1 MSSIINNNPDY
12 YKYYETVDEL
22 KKYEPELYDSLN
34 KSLKIE
40 DHACFYVYDSPKIYA
55 EYSIKEGYY
64 AVDFSTSP
72 IDLTQFIDYDKL
84 INYLLKTLAEEAP
97 YHDEKTDKI
106 VEVLN

>member
-1 MSSIINNNPDY
+1 MSITINKNQDY
-12 YKYYETVDEL
+12 YTYYENIDEL

-40 DHACFYVYDSPKIYA
+40 EHACFYVYDSPRIYA

-84 INYLLKTLAEEAP
+84 IIYLLKTLKEEAP
-97 YHDEKTDKI
+97 YHDEKTNKI